1 MDRTTEQKQL
11 REQYVIALMQATI
24 PLQKRT
30 SDREVTMELL
40 IEAAGILGE
49 RLQAELDELRTED
62 DND

>member
-1 MDRTTEQKQL
+1 MDRTAEQKQL

-24 PLQKRT
+24 PLQART

-49 RLQAELDELRTED
+49 RLQTELDEMRTED
-62 DND
+62 DKD